1 MQSRSWIITVVLA
14 SFLVFVGAA
23 WAVAASIGKAD
34 SAGTGIEVEIEEAD
48 QTDPTVRDGTYSM
61 TEVYVIIGL
70 ASAAAVTISVSVL
83 GAGFAVGRIGSSAL
97 GAAAEH
103 PELLARSLL
112 FVALAE
118 GLAVLGFA
126 VAMLIVM
133 RMPG

>member
-1 MQSRSWIITVVLA
+1 MQSRCWIITVLLA
-14 SFLVFVGAA
+14 SFLVLAGTA
-23 WAVAASIGKAD
+23 WAVAASIGQTQ
-34 SAGTGIEVEIEEAD
+34 SAAAGVEVQVPEE
-48 QTDPTVRDGTYSM
+48 DPTVREGTYSM

-70 ASAAAVTISVSVL
+70 AAAAAVTMSISIL
-83 GAGFAVGRIGSSAL
+83 GAGFAVGKIGASAL

>member
-1 MQSRSWIITVVLA
+1 MQSRSWIITVVLT
-14 SFLVFVGAA
+14 SFLVLVGTA
-23 WAVAASIGKAD
+23 WALAAGAGKTN
-34 SAGTGIEVEIEEAD
+34 SAGSEMQGQVEE
-48 QTDPTVRDGTYSM
+48 TDPTLRDGTYSM

-70 ASAAAVTISVSVL
+70 ASAAAVTMSISIL
-83 GAGFAVGRIGSSAL
+83 GAGFAVGKIGAAAL

>member
-1 MQSRSWIITVVLA
+1 MIESRCWIVAAVLA
-14 SFLVFVGAA
+14 GMMMLGTTAL
-23 WAVAASIGKAD
+23 AVEGD
-34 SAGTGIEVEIEEAD
+34 AGTGEV
-48 QTDPTVRDGTYSM
+48 DPTAKQGSYSM
-61 TEVYVIIGL
+61 TEVYVTIGL
-70 ASAAAVTISVSVL
+70 ASAAAFTMAISII
-83 GAGFAVGRIGSSAL
+83 GAGFAVGKIGAASL

-133 RMPG
+133 RIPTI

>member
-1 MQSRSWIITVVLA
+1 MMHSRYLIVAVVLA
-14 SFLVFVGAA
+14 SLMVMGSTAI
-23 WAVAASIGKAD
+23 AVEGDGES
-34 SAGTGIEVEIEEAD
+34 
-48 QTDPTVRDGTYSM
+48 TDPTVRQGTYSM
-61 TEVYVIIGL
+61 TEVYVTIGL
-70 ASAAAVTISVSVL
+70 ASAAAFTMSISIL
-83 GAGFAVGRIGSSAL
+83 GAGFAVGKIGAAAL

-133 RMPG
+133 KLP

>member
-1 MQSRSWIITVVLA
+1 MALGSTALA
-14 SFLVFVGAA
+14 SEDNGNADGGAVDA
-23 WAVAASIGKAD
+23 MARQGS
-34 SAGTGIEVEIEEAD
+34 
-48 QTDPTVRDGTYSM
+48 YSM
-61 TEVYVIIGL
+61 TEVYVTIGL
-70 ASAAAVTISVSVL
+70 ASAAAFTMAISII
-83 GAGFAVGRIGSSAL
+83 GAGFAVGKIGAASL

-133 RMPG
+133 KIPDIAV

>member
-1 MQSRSWIITVVLA
+1 MDKYPGWTANLA
-14 SFLVFVGAA
+14 NDLFTRTKGSGA
-23 WAVAASIGKAD
+23 
-34 SAGTGIEVEIEEAD
+34 EVI
-48 QTDPTVRDGTYSM
+48 RKKG
-61 TEVYVIIGL
+61 
-70 ASAAAVTISVSVL
+70 
-83 GAGFAVGRIGSSAL
+83 GAGFAVGKIGAAAL

-133 RMPG
+133 KPP